1 MALRG
6 SLMVQDRQDNGVLRD
21 LCQEDTDG
29 AHTFCEVREQVD
41 GTKTVVQ
48 LGSRS
53 ACCALCN

>member
-1 MALRG
+1 
-6 SLMVQDRQDNGVLRD
+6 MVQDRQDNGVLRD